1 NGYKILSFQ
10 TYKAVCLIPQVY
22 RVSRDYLSPIIVTH
36 RLHIPIKI
44 EPPIQMF
51 IIKNPIVI
59 RLLTGLAF
67 ITIETGKKKS
77 RSY

>member
-1 NGYKILSFQ
+1 
-10 TYKAVCLIPQVY
+10 
-22 RVSRDYLSPIIVTH
+22 
-36 RLHIPIKI
+36 
-44 EPPIQMF
+44 MF

>member
-1 NGYKILSFQ
+1 MIASMRSF
-10 TYKAVCLIPQVY
+10 
-22 RVSRDYLSPIIVTH
+22 VSRLSNESEIISPFIVTH